1 MKTTGIVRR
10 MDDLGRIVIPREVR
24 RTIGAKEGNPFEIL
38 IDEENNSLVIVPYQ
52 FTTVSKIRAVAENLK
67 GISNPEECWQIAK
80 ELETIAKKLEKLEKN

>member
-24 RTIGAKEGNPFEIL
+24 RTIGAKEGDPFEIL
-38 IDEENNSLVIVPYQ
+38 IDEENNSLVIMPYQ
-52 FTTVSKIRAVAENLK
+52 SNAVSKIRAVAENLS

-80 ELETIAKKLEKLEKN
+80 ELEAIAKKLEKIQEK